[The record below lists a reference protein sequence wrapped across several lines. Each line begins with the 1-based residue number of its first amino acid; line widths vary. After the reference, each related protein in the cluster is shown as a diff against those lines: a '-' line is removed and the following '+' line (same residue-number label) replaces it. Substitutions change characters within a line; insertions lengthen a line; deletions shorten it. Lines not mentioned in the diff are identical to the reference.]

1 MSLQSPPADTRPP
14 SRRRRLWAW
23 LVIVPVIA
31 GVLIGMPRLLAWRA
45 WATARHQIGIGALG
59 PAQEWLAW
67 SRRFAPRNGTTDLLE
82 AVCFRRLGE
91 EQRWSQALQTA
102 QQYGAAAWQID
113 QERRLG
119 DLRWGRFHAS
129 PESEML
135 ALISDGAAPE
145 DAASSLV
152 FGLLAQGQPAKAKE
166 VLDVWAT
173 DFPGDAHVQF
183 MYGVFCRWTGDF
195 AQSESYYGS
204 TLARQPRYELAR
216 AGLIELLEGQNRLRE
231 ALQFNRELAAMAPS
245 NASAKITLARLLRK
259 SAQYSEA
266 RAVIAP
272 LLSAPEPPAG
282 LAIEMAQIE
291 FESGNQRE
299 AAAWFEQANTEG
311 PQPEEAL
318 RAAGSCFSLR
328 GDSTRTDAIF
338 QAIDSTR
345 DRSLRFNDLQLQ
357 LAVNPGNQAAIHELQ
372 QLATAGPVPAGIGA
386 PSPPTPAP
394 APASRA
400 SQLYS
405 LHCSACHGTNGDG
418 KGHAARHLFP
428 RPRDFRTDRFRLAST
443 ANGAPTLEDLERVNR
458 QGMPGTT
465 MLAFEDFTDEEHRL
479 LAGEVMRLVKEGVR
493 EEYARALQQEGEE
506 IDEVDLGEVAQLAT
520 TPGELIAVPP
530 IGPADPQTIAAGK
543 DHYVEWSCT
552 KCHGDDGTGPSDEPL
567 YDDQGRP
574 TVARDL
580 VHDPMR
586 GGPEDASLYLRL
598 RLGMPGTPHPACP
611 NVSERQLIELL
622 HYCRCLAREPKR
634 ILTSHEQRLAA
645 TMRPQPAAI
654 VSTKSP

>member
-1 MSLQSPPADTRPP
+1 VL
-14 SRRRRLWAW
+14 
-23 LVIVPVIA
+23 IIA
-31 GVLIGMPRLLAWRA
+31 GVLIGLPRLLAWRA
-45 WATARHQIGIGALG
+45 RETARCQIGIGALS

-67 SRRFAPRNGTTDLLE
+67 SKRFAPHNGTTSLLE
-82 AVCFRRLGE
+82 ATCFRRLGE
-91 EQRWSQALQTA
+91 EQHWNQALQSA
-102 QQYGAAAWQID
+102 REFGADAWQID

-119 DLRWGRFHAS
+119 DLRWGRFQAS
-129 PESEML
+129 PEAELS
-135 ALISDGAAPE
+135 ALLTEGAAPE
-145 DAASSLV
+145 DAASSVV
-152 FGLLAQGQPAKAKE
+152 FGLLTQGQPARARE
-166 VLDVWAT
+166 ALDVWAS
-173 DFPGDAHVQF
+173 DLPDDAHVQF
-183 MYGVFCRWTGDF
+183 MYGIFYRWAGDF
-195 AQSESYYGS
+195 AQAESYYRG

-231 ALQFNRELAAMAPS
+231 ALELNRELVAMAPT
-245 NASAKITLARLLRK
+245 NTSAKITLARLLRK
-259 SAQYSEA
+259 SAQFSEA
-266 RAVIAP
+266 RAIIAP

-291 FESGNQRE
+291 FESGNQEE
-299 AAAWFEQANTEG
+299 AAAWFRRADTGG
-311 PQPEEAL
+311 PLPEEAL
-318 RAAGSCFSLR
+318 RAAGNCFSLQ
-328 GDSTRTDAIF
+328 GDFNRADAIF
-338 QAIDSTR
+338 QAIDFTR

-372 QLATAGPVPAGIGA
+372 QLATTGPVSADIGA
-386 PSPPTPAP
+386 AAPPTPDP

-428 RPRDFRTDRFRLAST
+428 APRDFRTERFRLAST
-443 ANGAPTLEDLERVNR
+443 ANGVPALEDLERVTR

-465 MLAFEDFTDEEHRL
+465 MLAFEDFTDEEQRL

-493 EEYARALQQEGEE
+493 EEYAQALRQAGEE
-506 IDEVDLGEVAQLAT
+506 IDEQDLREAAQLAT
-520 TPGELIAVPP
+520 TPGELIPVPP
-530 IGPADPQTIAAGK
+530 IGPADPEAISAGK
-543 DHYVEWSCT
+543 NHYLEWGCT

-611 NVSERQLIELL
+611 NVSEQQLIELL
-622 HYCRCLAREPKR
+622 HYCRSLAREPKR
-634 ILTSHEQRLAA
+634 VLTSHEQRLAA
-645 TMRPQPAAI
+645 TIRPQEAADS
-654 VSTKSP
+654 VAKGP